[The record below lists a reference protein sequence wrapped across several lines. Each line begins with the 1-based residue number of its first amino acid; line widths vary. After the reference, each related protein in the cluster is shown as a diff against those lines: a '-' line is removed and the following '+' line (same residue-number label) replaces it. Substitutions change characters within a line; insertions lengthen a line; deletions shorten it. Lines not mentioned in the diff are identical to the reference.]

1 MKKQKVWVK
10 KMVAG
15 IMALA
20 CFVGNCAP
28 MTSMAAESAK
38 AAVVS
43 EADSQD
49 DVTYY
54 VALGDSITAGS
65 NTYVNKVSDY
75 LEQTCGNCQTFNLAG
90 DGWMSGDLL
99 DALTNPLNIRYSTFQ
114 AILREADYITL
125 DIGSNDLLLTVM
137 GIVSAG
143 LGCSPDQLQAVTTQ
157 WANKFN
163 SAKGLELF
171 MLGLQ
176 ALSMGY
182 KINYELN
189 YGTTLPNAIS
199 QFESNYK
206 QIVSEI
212 EKIAPNAKLYI
223 GNIYNPYVKAASI
236 YLGTYEAVN
245 VEKLA
250 RTYIL
255 QMNKIIT
262 NNASGNVVVD
272 LYNTINNPKYIKGDV
287 ANYDYDPHPNDAGHA
302 AIAAKFIAAM
312 KAGK

>member
-1 MKKQKVWVK
+1 MKKQRVWANRIL
-10 KMVAG
+10 AG

-20 CFVGNCAP
+20 CFVGSSAP
-28 MTSMAAESAK
+28 LTSLAASSTTTATI
-38 AAVVS
+38 S
-43 EADSQD
+43 ETDSGD
-49 DVTYY
+49 DVIYY
-54 VALGDSITAGS
+54 AALGDSITAGS
-65 NTYVNKVSDY
+65 NTYVDKVSDY
-75 LEQTCGNCQTFNLAG
+75 LEQKHGNCTTFNLAG

-114 AILREADYITL
+114 AVLKEADYITL

-143 LGCSPDQLQAVTTQ
+143 LGCSPDQLQAVTTE
-157 WANKFN
+157 WAYKFN
-163 SAKGLELF
+163 TLQGMELF
-171 MLGLQ
+171 MLGLK

-182 KINYELN
+182 KLNYELN
-189 YGTTLPNAIS
+189 YGTTLPNAIA

-206 QIVSEI
+206 EIVSVI

-223 GNIYNPYVKAASI
+223 GNLYNPYVKAASI

-255 QMNKIIT
+255 KMNKIIA

-287 ANYDYDPHPNDAGHA
+287 ANFDYDPHPNAAGHA

-312 KAGK
+312 K